1 MHESLKR
8 ILKLRVL
15 TEETR
20 RTRLMCDARELAR
33 IEAGIS
39 AWDKVRTASREEGFD
54 CLNEKNADGWLLA
67 TAEQELACW
76 QRARLLPLQA
86 QAEARVNSSRME
98 FLESR
103 KERRQGELLLESK
116 LAQARADALRR
127 EQGRLDE
134 WFQLRRALRHREKR
148 TRSR

>member
-39 AWDKVRTASREEGFD
+39 AWDKVRTASRAEGFD
-54 CLNEKNADGWLLA
+54 CLNEKNAVGWLLA

-86 QAEARVNSSRME
+86 QSEARVNSSRME